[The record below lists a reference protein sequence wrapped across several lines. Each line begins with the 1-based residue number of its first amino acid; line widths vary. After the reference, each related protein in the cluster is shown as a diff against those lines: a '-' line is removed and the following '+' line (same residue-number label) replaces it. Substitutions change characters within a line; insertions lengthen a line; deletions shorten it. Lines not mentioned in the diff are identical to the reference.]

1 MVLYDILWYTS
12 FSLIR
17 WFAPPILKW
26 ARCHQKCSKHGRRA
40 FGGFRMPRTCAF
52 SLVQRET
59 EWRLSSFRFDTW
71 LCVVK
76 LKLEPKA
83 SRSTKSMPRDQ
94 GFVRIWCISTRWL
107 HGVLLPGTEHR
118 LHHRLLFCGSHYRTA
133 VQAIP
138 GFSLDMCWTFVESGS
153 ETNSQCK
160 CHSRAPWHQIGTFS
174 CWSAAEVSVAQ
185 WLPGSSEG
193 FLKAPNEVLL
203 VGKRRETSKNF
214 QGHQSYLPKLMLHWP
229 MASVFCTYPLAPW
242 PRVTFGLN
250 NLDRRCWTLF
260 RWHVDFLSRHGSK
273 VNQFLLTT
281 WVNHSQVA

>member
-1 MVLYDILWYTS
+1 MYDSVWYT
-12 FSLIR
+12 LIYII
-17 WFAPPILKW
+17 FFDPVLCPPIFKW

-59 EWRLSSFRFDTW
+59 EWQLSSFRFGTW

-76 LKLEPKA
+76 MKLEPKA

-94 GFVRIWCISTRWL
+94 GFIRIWCISTRWL
-107 HGVLLPGTEHR
+107 HGVLLPGTEYR

-160 CHSRAPWHQIGTFS
+160 CHGRAPCHEQ
-174 CWSAAEVSVAQ
+174 C
-185 WLPGSSEG
+185 
-193 FLKAPNEVLL
+193 
-203 VGKRRETSKNF
+203 
-214 QGHQSYLPKLMLHWP
+214 KLE
-229 MASVFCTYPLAPW
+229 
-242 PRVTFGLN
+242 
-250 NLDRRCWTLF
+250 LF
-260 RWHVDFLSRHGSK
+260 RSKSLGSTVILK
-273 VNQFLLTT
+273 HQEI
-281 WVNHSQVA
+281 AR